1 MFTISIYTINGETLT
16 EIGDSIRNVD
26 KSLSEMTPTEM
37 AEEIK
42 RLTVTIDSELSNTST
57 NPLQNKVI
65 TEELKKQRELLQN
78 QVTDSQR
85 LEALESAVA
94 DLMLLSIKEENQ

>member
-1 MFTISIYTINGETLT
+1 MMKISKK
-16 EIGDSIRNVD
+16 D
-26 KSLSEMTPTEM
+26 
-37 AEEIK
+37 
-42 RLTVTIDSELSNTST
+42 
-57 NPLQNKVI
+57 NKVEYEAAMKLI
-65 TEELKKQRELLQN
+65 QDFNNKLEKQRELLQN

>member
-1 MFTISIYTINGETLT
+1 MM
-16 EIGDSIRNVD
+16 
-26 KSLSEMTPTEM
+26 KLS
-37 AEEIK
+37 K
-42 RLTVTIDSELSNTST
+42 KD
-57 NPLQNKVI
+57 NKVEYEAVMKLI
-65 TEELKKQRELLQN
+65 QDFNDKLEKQREFLQN